1 MRFLRASTKRS
12 STQQKGGGA
21 RPSRILSMELLR
33 CLSNLRRREREREQR
48 KTTQLTGLK
57 LCNYGWPPQL
67 GCIWL
72 YSCKKAHASI
82 WYTSWTLPTK
92 TIPQHTFELN
102 YWNRNPRVR
111 SLSKFNIPRPFGVLQ
126 ALCHYAPKQANFWVP
141 AVGFWTVIAWW
152 WHVFFS
158 QLFPFAIHLGRWSQ
172 PALRDWHYH
181 YPEVAHAMTYLIRP
195 GAFVAQRKID
205 ILSTCWPSSFLSA
218 QRTADNCK
226 EQSCQPQCFNAGRNA
241 QCFWAQ
247 SVRMQCAVSKRSVHA
262 AHWARLRFQNKSD
275 LSSAFRSHIVKERY
289 CNVRY
294 LSKRRAMAGRCLG
307 GIKLF
312 WLVALNIQHAHLT
325 REQHK
330 KWQEWGCIPWRK
342 PRIHGNATVVDA
354 NFAAW
359 CWNHKWL

>member
-111 SLSKFNIPRPFGVLQ
+111 SLSKFNIPRPIGVLQ

-152 WHVFFS
+152 WHVFFPVVS
-158 QLFPFAIHLGRWSQ
+158 LCYTLGTLVPASSSGLTLSLPWSC
-172 PALRDWHYH
+172 
-181 YPEVAHAMTYLIRP
+181 
-195 GAFVAQRKID
+195 
-205 ILSTCWPSSFLSA
+205 TCHDVFDTTW
-218 QRTADNCK
+218 
-226 EQSCQPQCFNAGRNA
+226 
-241 QCFWAQ
+241 
-247 SVRMQCAVSKRSVHA
+247 
-262 AHWARLRFQNKSD
+262 RF
-275 LSSAFRSHIVKERY
+275 
-289 CNVRY
+289 
-294 LSKRRAMAGRCLG
+294 RCP
-307 GIKLF
+307 
-312 WLVALNIQHAHLT
+312 T
-325 REQHK
+325 
-330 KWQEWGCIPWRK
+330 
-342 PRIHGNATVVDA
+342 
-354 NFAAW
+354 
-359 CWNHKWL
+359 